1 MNVNVYLYLHPYMQA
16 GSSGAQFF
24 GLPSSSVEVSGY
36 ARHVI
41 DAGRVGLPSLRVLSA
56 PRREKWSHQLLK
68 VPQTYMNG

>member
-16 GSSGAQFF
+16 GSSGAQFI
-24 GLPSSSVEVSGY
+24 GLPSSSVETSST
-36 ARHVI
+36 RHVI